1 MRTLLDTILCSSVA
15 LQSHPLLITPS
26 ATIDKSGQT
35 RFYKRMSQPAP
46 ALNDTGSDK
55 PQSGRRLVALDYLR
69 AIAVLLVLVRH
80 IDELPES
87 SPAWL
92 QAVFTPLYNLG
103 WSGVDLFF
111 VLSGF
116 LVSGLLFEEYR
127 RNQKI
132 SATRFLIRRGL
143 KIYPSFYVVM
153 LVFIAVMMSRGQPLP
168 WDALIPELL
177 FVQNY
182 FEGVWRHTWTLAVE
196 EHFYIGL
203 AIFIAFLTKRKI
215 SPGENPFRL
224 VPTAVIT
231 LLVACLVLRIFHYID
246 LPEQRRVLQK
256 WTHFRIDSL
265 GFGVCLSYFYHF
277 HRERFTGF
285 FNRWKLLLLTIAIL
299 LLAPFCFLQLS
310 GNSNSLAFLLTAGF
324 TALTLAFGI
333 ILGVTVSSCKNS
345 TSPQSIPGRLFQTI
359 GIYSYSIYLWHIP
372 VKTLLPQFHTQLSG
386 SEPGPN
392 LTIFYY
398 LVGSLV
404 LGILFSVIIE
414 YPILKWR
421 NRRFP
426 SKSDQSTPCAP
437 ASL

>member
-1 MRTLLDTILCSSVA
+1 
-15 LQSHPLLITPS
+15 
-26 ATIDKSGQT
+26 
-35 RFYKRMSQPAP
+35 MSQTTSACK
-46 ALNDTGSDK
+46 DSGSNR
-55 PQSGRRLVALDYLR
+55 QQTNSRLVALDYLR

-80 IDELPES
+80 IDELPVS
-87 SPAWL
+87 SPEWL
-92 QAVFTPLYNLG
+92 KAIFNPLYNLG

-127 RNQKI
+127 RNQKV

-153 LVFIAVMMSRGQPLP
+153 AVFIAVLLSRNISLP

-182 FEGVWRHTWTLAVE
+182 FPGVWRHTWTLAVE

-203 AIFIAFLTKRKI
+203 AILISLLAKRKVEA
-215 SPGENPFRL
+215 GDNPFRL
-224 VPTAVIT
+224 IPLAAVA

-246 LPEQRRVLQK
+246 LPQQREVLQK

-265 GFGVCLSYFYHF
+265 GLGVCLSFFYHF
-277 HRERFTGF
+277 HRERFTGIF
-285 FNRWKLLLLTIAIL
+285 SRWKFPLLTMAIL
-299 LLAPFCFLQLS
+299 FLAPFCFLQLS
-310 GNSNSLAFLLTAGF
+310 RGSNSLAFLLTGGF
-324 TALTLAFGI
+324 TVLTLAYGI
-333 ILGVTVSSCKNS
+333 ILGVTVSSGGKSNS
-345 TSPQSIPGRLFQTI
+345 TQSIPGKVLQTI

-372 VKTLLPQFHTQLSG
+372 VKDLLPQLHAGVFG
-386 SEPGPN
+386 SDPSAN
-392 LTIFYY
+392 LALIYY

-404 LGILFSVIIE
+404 LGILFSMIIE

-426 SKSDQSTPCAP
+426 SKSDLSTPCAP